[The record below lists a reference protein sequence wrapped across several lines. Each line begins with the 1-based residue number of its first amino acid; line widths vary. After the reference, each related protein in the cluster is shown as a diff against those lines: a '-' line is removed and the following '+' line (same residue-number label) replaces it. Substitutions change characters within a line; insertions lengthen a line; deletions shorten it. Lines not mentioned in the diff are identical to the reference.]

1 MFGELGPEL
10 ITWDSGKIV
19 IPGPSSRLAAV
30 LPQYFRH
37 GKFTSFQR
45 QLNNFG
51 FHKKISE
58 SSSKMRIYTR
68 EDMLGFPAEALLD
81 LRRKPGAAC
90 ASWEPGQQTGAE
102 RLKHVR
108 EALSVSL
115 SSLAGAHTQEVSSE
129 LKCIES

>member
-1 MFGELGPEL
+1 M
-10 ITWDSGKIV
+10 

-30 LPQYFRH
+30 LPKYFRH

-81 LRRKPGAAC
+81 LRRKPGSPC
-90 ASWEPGQQTGAE
+90 ASWEPTANVCGMLESVCANDEPMEDAPGAFDADDGPPPL
-102 RLKHVR
+102 RL
-108 EALSVSL
+108 S
-115 SSLAGAHTQEVSSE
+115 
-129 LKCIES
+129 I